1 MTKNLREAEDN
12 SLGAIM
18 YQGKPLSQ
26 WEKEF
31 KGEFSIEQ
39 LFQLIR
45 SGIDIGRI
53 KFGIVDEDDDI
64 DDKALFKDEQFFF
77 NEDENRSIKDYVMPN
92 VEIRVFTVDTGKEV
106 YASRVEPDEI
116 DVSVAPYIARIGSDK
131 NNDGFARQLL
141 PTGKQSI
148 KEPLQAYIYVDG
160 APLST
165 EFDEL
170 EKQIKDLQARVARV
184 KRNTMKFK
192 DIVKEDD
199 DIRSFEDIAEST
211 RQPED
216 VVTVEDFIELLRR
229 RAKLTDKI
237 MFRVYKKNGML
248 LDINSRGGTAV
259 VDIVPAMDENEK
271 VNESITPEQWEEAAA
286 WFNANGYEIEDDE
299 ARLEKIAP
307 QMDDFLFKVGMSPT
321 SKDEVVKGQD
331 GYNLYMSMKENKQ
344 MNEGRSWYGGGY
356 GGTGRSWKS
365 LGGKGPRGAEIGWFS
380 VGELDPKA
388 KGKMPGWRCGPSNFP
403 FKDLF
408 FPNRKYKT
416 GTMVMRNKYVKAGD
430 LSGVLYIAIP
440 SYFEIVKSGNKEGI
454 EVLKNLGIPLDL
466 TFGMD
471 PDDDYS
477 VTYTEIN

>member
-1 MTKNLREAEDN
+1 
-12 SLGAIM
+12 
-18 YQGKPLSQ
+18 
-26 WEKEF
+26 
-31 KGEFSIEQ
+31 
-39 LFQLIR
+39 
-45 SGIDIGRI
+45 
-53 KFGIVDEDDDI
+53 
-64 DDKALFKDEQFFF
+64 
-77 NEDENRSIKDYVMPN
+77 MPN

-331 GYNLYMSMKENKQ
+331 GYNLYMSMKENK
-344 MNEGRSWYGGGY
+344 
-356 GGTGRSWKS
+356 
-365 LGGKGPRGAEIGWFS
+365 
-380 VGELDPKA
+380 
-388 KGKMPGWRCGPSNFP
+388 
-403 FKDLF
+403 
-408 FPNRKYKT
+408 
-416 GTMVMRNKYVKAGD
+416 
-430 LSGVLYIAIP
+430 
-440 SYFEIVKSGNKEGI
+440 
-454 EVLKNLGIPLDL
+454 
-466 TFGMD
+466 
-471 PDDDYS
+471 
-477 VTYTEIN
+477 